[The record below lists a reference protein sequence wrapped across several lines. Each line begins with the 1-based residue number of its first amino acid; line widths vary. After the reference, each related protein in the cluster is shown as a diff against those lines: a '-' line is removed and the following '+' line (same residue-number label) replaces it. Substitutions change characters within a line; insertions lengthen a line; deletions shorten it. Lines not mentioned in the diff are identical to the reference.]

1 MTKLRLLLLAPV
13 LAVGLAGCTASAQ
26 VQQYTEALCGFLPT
40 ATAIGNILHASP
52 KATTYEQ
59 VAQLICATVAPPV
72 SAKTFGAAASHP
84 IGATFSV
91 YIKGVKVTGHFVR

>member
-1 MTKLRLLLLAPV
+1 MRKLGALIVGSAVV
-13 LAVGLAGCTASAQ
+13 LSGCNASGSI
-26 VQQYTEALCGFLPT
+26 QQYTQAICGFLPT
-40 ATAIGNILHASP
+40 AAAIGNILHASP